1 MKQTTVAALALAAA
15 LASGAPA
22 LAQDAASAPKPP
34 PGAKVINDPPEFNA
48 FKQAMNQQDPAQHA
62 AAMEA
67 FVAAYPNSIV
77 KEDALEQA
85 LSGYQRAGDAAK
97 VGDTAQQLLDADAK
111 NLRALAILTTL
122 ERVRFNNGDATALAP
137 MGEHANT
144 GLATLPGWAQPAGVA
159 DDAFKTLHDTM
170 AVAFEGAHGLALLQ
184 TKDFE
189 GARKAYLKALAID
202 PANLEDAY
210 QIGVAELQTKPLRVG
225 AFWWLA
231 RAYDLAGA
239 QNRAAVQQA
248 IGAYAK
254 GKYVAYHG
262 GDDGWDAIVASA
274 VDKPKPPDDF
284 TGSAAPPKK

>member
-1 MKQTTVAALALAAA
+1 MKQTKLAALALAAA
-15 LASGAPA
+15 LACGDPA
-22 LAQDAASAPKPP
+22 LAQDAAGAPTPT
-34 PGAKVINDPPEFNA
+34 PGAKVINDPAEYNA
-48 FKQAMNQQDPAQHA
+48 FKQAMDQQDPAQHA
-62 AAMEA
+62 TAMEA

-85 LSGYQRAGDAAK
+85 MAGYQRAGDATK
-97 VGDTAQQLLDADAK
+97 VGDTAQQLLDVDAK

-122 ERVRFNNGDATALAP
+122 ERARFNSSDTTALAP
-137 MGEHANT
+137 MGEHAST
-144 GLATLPGWAQPAGVA
+144 GLATLPGWSQPAGMA
-159 DDAFKTLHDTM
+159 DDTFKKLHDTM
-170 AVAFEGAHGLALLQ
+170 LLAFEGAHGLALLQ

-202 PANLEDAY
+202 LANLEDTY

-239 QNRAAVQQA
+239 ENRSAVQQA
-248 IGAYAK
+248 IGAYAR
-254 GKYVAYHG
+254 GKYATYHG
-262 GDDGWDAIVASA
+262 SDDGWDAIVASA

-284 TGSAAPPKK
+284 TVSAASPK